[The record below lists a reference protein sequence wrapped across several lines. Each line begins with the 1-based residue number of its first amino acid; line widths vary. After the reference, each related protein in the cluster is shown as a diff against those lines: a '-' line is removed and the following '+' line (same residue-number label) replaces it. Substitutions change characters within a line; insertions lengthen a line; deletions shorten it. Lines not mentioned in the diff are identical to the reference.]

1 MSENTKT
8 IQFDASLLQGGTR
21 RRKESRANKTKRADH
36 PIPPV
41 QLNRNI
47 LKWMRQQQLADHKQY
62 LMKGASIPS
71 ATDAKDTLQKSLD
84 YFQNKTK
91 TEEKPIPESNSS
103 SFPVGFGALHPNGV
117 QTGGQNVV
125 QNGIQTGVY
134 KPSVLFPTG
143 GLEIPGIIPQTLL
156 PSSQIPLPKFGCLKN
171 AKLPTYRQ
179 MMRSGSSEPVGSMPH
194 GGKDHSGPNGPNDK
208 KRGDIAYQKALLEKI
223 DASIGGKKEDSEQKK
238 RHVRTYRVGRIN
250 KGQVSV
256 LLSNKAIRRNITQKK
271 RDLRRIPIQKV
282 RQELVKK
289 GFIRMGSTA
298 PDNVLREIY
307 ENVEMIGQVKNF
319 SPDIL
324 MHNLLG

>member
-1 MSENTKT
+1 MSETLKT

-21 RRKESRANKTKRADH
+21 RRKENRANKTKRAAP

-62 LMKGASIPS
+62 LMKGNSTPS
-71 ATDAKDTLQKSLD
+71 ATDSKDTLQKSLD
-84 YFQNKTK
+84 YFQNKDK
-91 TEEKPIPESNSS
+91 ESSEKPVPESTSTSS
-103 SFPVGFGALHPNGV
+103 PVGFGAMTLNGV
-117 QTGGQNVV
+117 LNEV
-125 QNGIQTGVY
+125 Q

-143 GLEIPGIIPQTLL
+143 GLEIPGIMTPQALL
-156 PSSQIPLPKFGCLKN
+156 PSSQTPLPKFGCLKG
-171 AKLPTYRQ
+171 ASLPTYRQ
-179 MMRSGSSEPVGSMPH
+179 MLRSGSKAPVGSMPL
-194 GGKDHSGPNGPNDK
+194 GGKGPSDPKDPSDPDDK
-208 KRGDIAYQKALLEKI
+208 KRKDITYQKELLDKI
-223 DASIGGKKEDSEQKK
+223 EASRGASTEDDKKAAAKQ
-238 RHVRTYRVGRIN
+238 RHVRTYRVGRVN

-256 LLSNKAIRRNITQKK
+256 LLSNKSIRRSITQKK

-289 GFIRMGSTA
+289 GFIRLGSTA

-324 MHNLLG
+324 MYNLLG